1 MKGFQG
7 PKDPSEL
14 HRGGLNPLGQ
24 RVGSWNPPNLET
36 SGPSEE
42 KNKCLIFFKFLFL
55 TSPPPPPHSK
65 KTLLD
70 NQNIS

>member
-14 HRGGLNPLGQ
+14 HREGLNPLGQ
-24 RVGSWNPPNLET
+24 RVGSRNPPNLET

-42 KNKCLIFFKFLFL
+42 KNKCLIIIKFLFL
-55 TSPPPPPHSK
+55 TSPPHPTVK
-65 KTLLD
+65 KPSWITK
-70 NQNIS
+70 I